1 MHDFQNQKKKNT
13 HFNDSLTYTHK
24 FIITVF
30 VFFLYVYNL
39 TLFFDKYIKALFNK
53 LYVASNLWHLLTK
66 SFFFFFFLEKQTH
79 TDIRERE
86 MGSNTKAHHNSTQ
99 KVMVTQK
106 PWKGV
111 LTKSYLI

>member
-1 MHDFQNQKKKNT
+1 MA
-13 HFNDSLTYTHK
+13 
-24 FIITVF
+24 F
-30 VFFLYVYNL
+30 V
-39 TLFFDKYIKALFNK
+39 NK
-53 LYVASNLWHLLTK
+53 IL
-66 SFFFFFFLEKQTH
+66 FFFFFLEKQTH
-79 TDIRERE
+79 THIRESE

>member
-1 MHDFQNQKKKNT
+1 MTFKTKKKKNT

-66 SFFFFFFLEKQTH
+66 SSFFFFFFFGETNTH
-79 TDIRERE
+79 RHKRE
-86 MGSNTKAHHNSTQ
+86 GN
-99 KVMVTQK
+99 
-106 PWKGV
+106 GF
-111 LTKSYLI
+111 

>member
-1 MHDFQNQKKKNT
+1 MC
-13 HFNDSLTYTHK
+13 
-24 FIITVF
+24 
-30 VFFLYVYNL
+30 FFLYVYNL

-66 SFFFFFFLEKQTH
+66 SSSFFFFFLDKQTH
-79 TDIRERE
+79 THIGESE
-86 MGSNTKAHHNSTQ
+86 MGSNTKAHYNSTQ